1 MRKTMTAVALAA
13 TLAVPVLAREGHK
26 HDESKT
32 AGKVATLQGEMLDMA
47 CYMNHEGKGEK
58 HAKCAEMCIKG
69 GAPLG
74 LLTKDGKVY
83 LLVNDHGNEKAFAE
97 AKLLAGANA
106 RVTGK
111 VVSRGGVQAIVVA
124 KAEKL

>member
-1 MRKTMTAVALAA
+1 MRKTMIAAALAA
-13 TLAVPVLAREGHK
+13 ALGAGAAFAHEGHK
-26 HDESKT
+26 HEE
-32 AGKVATLQGEMLDMA
+32 AKVSTLQGEMLDMA
-47 CYMNHEGKGEK
+47 CYMAHEGKGAK

-74 LLTKDGKVY
+74 LLTTDGKVY

-106 RVTGK
+106 KVTGK

-124 KAEKL
+124 KAVKL